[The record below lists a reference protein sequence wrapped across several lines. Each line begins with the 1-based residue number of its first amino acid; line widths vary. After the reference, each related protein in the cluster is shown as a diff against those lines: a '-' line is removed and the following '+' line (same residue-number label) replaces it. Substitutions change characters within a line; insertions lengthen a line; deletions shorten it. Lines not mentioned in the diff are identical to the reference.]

1 MLHIVRFYLVHPLKL
16 NISHIQHPM
25 NTLIKTLLH
34 QLPPESAHTIA
45 LRALNLADKTGIAP
59 LLFGKPL
66 EAPRTVMGLKFPNPI
81 GLAAGFDKNAQ
92 CIDGLGRLGFGFL
105 EVGTVTP
112 RPQSGN
118 PRPRLFRL
126 SQAHAII
133 NRMGFNNLGVEHL
146 LENVRRRRYSGI
158 LGINLGK
165 NATTPLENA
174 VDDYL
179 YGLHQVYPHADYI
192 TINISSPNT
201 KNLRK
206 LQHGDELHQ
215 MLQQLKSAQT
225 SLATSH
231 RKYVPLV
238 LKIAPDLSHEEIVEI
253 AHICI
258 TNQMDGIIATNTT
271 LSRVGVESL
280 QQGQEAGGLS
290 GAPLTERAT
299 EVVQLLTETLQG
311 KIPVIASGG
320 VMTVAD
326 VQAKFTAGAS
336 LVQIY
341 TGLVYHGHQLVHQA
355 VQAAAKLS

>member
-1 MLHIVRFYLVHPLKL
+1 
-16 NISHIQHPM
+16 M
-25 NTLIKTLLH
+25 NTLTKFLLH
-34 QLPPESAHTIA
+34 RLPPEPAHHLA
-45 LRALNLADKTGIAP
+45 LRALNFADRIGMATV
-59 LLFGKPL
+59 LFGKPL
-66 EAPRTVMGLKFPNPI
+66 QTPRTVMGLNFPNPI

-92 CIDGLGRLGFGFL
+92 CINGLGNLGFGFL

-118 PRPRLFRL
+118 PQPRLFRL
-126 SQAHAII
+126 SKAHAVI
-133 NRMGFNNLGVEHL
+133 NRMGFNNLGVEHVVK
-146 LENVRRRRYSGI
+146 NVQQRRYTGI

-179 YGLHQVYPHADYI
+179 YGLQHVYPHADYI

-215 MLQQLKSAQT
+215 MLQQLKSTQT
-225 SLATSH
+225 SLATTH

-238 LKIAPDLSHEEIVEI
+238 LKIAPDLSYEEIVEI
-253 AHICI
+253 ANVCLI
-258 TNQMDGIIATNTT
+258 NQMDGIIATNTT
-271 LSRVGVESL
+271 LSRTGVESL
-280 QQGQEAGGLS
+280 PYGQEVGGLS

-299 EVVQLLTETLQG
+299 EVVQLLTEALHG

-326 VQAKFTAGAS
+326 VQAKFAAGAS

-341 TGLVYHGHQLVHQA
+341 TGLIYHGPQLVRQA
-355 VQAAAKLS
+355 VQAVIEQ

>member
-1 MLHIVRFYLVHPLKL
+1 
-16 NISHIQHPM
+16 M

-34 QLPPESAHTIA
+34 QLPPESAHAIA

>member
-1 MLHIVRFYLVHPLKL
+1 
-16 NISHIQHPM
+16 M
-25 NTLIKTLLH
+25 NNLIKFLLH
-34 QLPPESAHTIA
+34 QLPPESAHHFA
-45 LRALNLADKTGIAP
+45 LLALKLAEQSGMAR

-66 EAPRTVMGLKFPNPI
+66 QAPRTVMGLNFPNPI

-92 CIDGLGRLGFGFL
+92 CIDGLGTLGFGFL

-112 RPQSGN
+112 RPQPGN
-118 PRPRLFRL
+118 PQPRLFRL
-126 SQAHAII
+126 SRSHAII

-146 LENVRRRRYSGI
+146 VENVRRRRYSGI

-174 VDDYL
+174 VEDYL
-179 YGLHQVYPHADYI
+179 YGLQHVYPHADYV

-215 MLQQLKSAQT
+215 MLQQVKSAQT
-225 SLATSH
+225 SLATEN

-238 LKIAPDLSHEEIVEI
+238 LKIAPDLSREEIIEI
-253 AHICI
+253 ANICVN
-258 TNQMDGIIATNTT
+258 NQMDGIIATNTT
-271 LSRVGVESL
+271 LSRVGVENV
-280 QQGQEAGGLS
+280 QYGQETGGLS
-290 GAPLTERAT
+290 GAPLTEQAT

-326 VQAKFTAGAS
+326 VQAKFAAGAS

-341 TGLVYHGHQLVHQA
+341 TGLIYHGQHLVRQA
-355 VQAAAKLS
+355 VQAAAKRP